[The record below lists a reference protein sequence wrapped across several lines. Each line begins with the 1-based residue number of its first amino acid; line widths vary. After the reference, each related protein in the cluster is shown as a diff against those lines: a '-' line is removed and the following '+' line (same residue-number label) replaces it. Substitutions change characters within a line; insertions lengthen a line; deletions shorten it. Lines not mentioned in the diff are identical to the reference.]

1 VRAEQA
7 AYGDLEPV
15 LEALTKGVQEAQR
28 INLLVCGYR
37 RTQGRLQVVKYRDA
51 TKTRSDVAPGA
62 EPVTRELFEHLA
74 KRANYGDQ
82 QAADRLRQILRSS
95 PDVWREVGDLAT
107 HAERCLIDL
116 IARGNVVLEES
127 VRLQVDKL
135 RKSLLAEATSATLE
149 RLLIEHVVVSWLE
162 VEFTRVAALQPQ
174 QFQQDNRFWS
184 QRHERADAR
193 YMSAIRELATVRGLL
208 GHGTAV
214 VPFPEHVDKDGRE
227 AAGPI

>member
-1 VRAEQA
+1 
-7 AYGDLEPV
+7 
-15 LEALTKGVQEAQR
+15 
-28 INLLVCGYR
+28 
-37 RTQGRLQVVKYRDA
+37 
-51 TKTRSDVAPGA
+51 
-62 EPVTRELFEHLA
+62 VTRELVDHLA
-74 KRANYGDQ
+74 RRANYGDG
-82 QAADRLRQILRSS
+82 QAADRLRQIIRAN
-95 PDVWREVGDLAT
+95 PDIWQNVGDLAM
-107 HAERCLIDL
+107 HAERCLIEM